1 MGVRVCMAAAVSP
14 AEEEEEEDE
23 EERHFSN
30 FSNSLLF

>member
-1 MGVRVCMAAAVSP
+1 MGVKDCMAAAVSS
-14 AEEEEEEDE
+14 AEEEEEDE